1 MQTAARE
8 RAALL
13 AFFLPLTRRT
23 CAELQLGDHVI
34 AAYLAD
40 VLVEFARA
48 ERLWRLRDLEGR
60 RLTSIVEMLGRGPAT
75 SGPAVPVP
83 ESERDFLR
91 YVGDFA
97 LFMSGIFRPWAERG
111 GFLGWY
117 LADGALAYARA
128 AALGDAAARRE
139 RLILAELATRFEPY
153 AGALDYLRRV
163 HLTGLAGPD
172 PLRAFLREIT
182 GLVGRASRN

>member
-1 MQTAARE
+1 METAARE

-23 CAELQLGDHVI
+23 CAELRLGDHVI

-60 RLTSIVEMLGRGPAT
+60 RLTSIVEMLGRGPAAP
-75 SGPAVPVP
+75 GP
-83 ESERDFLR
+83 EGERAFLR

-97 LFMSGIFRPWAERG
+97 LFMSGMFRPWAERG
-111 GFLGWY
+111 GFLGLY
-117 LADGALAYARA
+117 LADGALAYARV
-128 AALGDAAARRE
+128 AALGDTVPRRE

-172 PLRAFLREIT
+172 PLRAFLREIVT
-182 GLVGRASRN
+182 LVGRASRN

>member
-1 MQTAARE
+1 MTRQTQTAARE

-13 AFFLPLTRRT
+13 AVFLPLTRRT
-23 CAELQLGDHVI
+23 CAELRLGDHVI

-48 ERLWRLRDLEGR
+48 ERLWRLHDVDGR
-60 RLTSIVEMLGRGPAT
+60 RLTSMVEMLGRGPAAP
-75 SGPAVPVP
+75 GP
-83 ESERDFLR
+83 EGERDFLR

-97 LFMSGIFRPWAERG
+97 LFMSGMFRPWTERR
-111 GFLGWY
+111 GFLGFY

-128 AALGDAAARRE
+128 AALGDAVPRRE
-139 RLILAELATRFEPY
+139 RLILVELASRFEPY

-163 HLTGLAGPD
+163 HFTGLAGPD
-172 PLRAFLREIT
+172 PIGEFLREIAA
-182 GLVGRASRN
+182 LVDRASRN

>member
-1 MQTAARE
+1 MMQTAARE

-23 CAELQLGDHVI
+23 CAELRLGDHVI

-60 RLTSIVEMLGRGPAT
+60 RLTSIVEMLGRGPAAP
-75 SGPAVPVP
+75 GP
-83 ESERDFLR
+83 EGERDFLR

-97 LFMSGIFRPWAERG
+97 LFMSGMFRPWAERG
-111 GFLGWY
+111 GFLGLY
-117 LADGALAYARA
+117 LAAGALAYARV
-128 AALGDAAARRE
+128 AALGDVPRRE

-163 HLTGLAGPD
+163 HLARLAGPD
-172 PLRAFLREIT
+172 PLRAFMREIAA
-182 GLVGRASRN
+182 LVGRASRN

>member
-1 MQTAARE
+1 VTQTAARE

-48 ERLWRLRDLEGR
+48 ERLWRFRDLEGR
-60 RLTSIVEMLGRGPAT
+60 RITSIVEMPGRGPA
-75 SGPAVPVP
+75 AP

-97 LFMSGIFRPWAERG
+97 LFMSGMFRPWAERG
-111 GFLGWY
+111 GFLGVY

-128 AALGDAAARRE
+128 AALGDAAPRRE
-139 RLILAELATRFEPY
+139 RLILAELARRFEPY

-172 PLRAFLREIT
+172 PLREFLREIAT
-182 GLVGRASRN
+182 LVGRASRN

>member
-1 MQTAARE
+1 LTRE

-13 AFFLPLTRRT
+13 SFFLPLTRRT
-23 CAELQLGDHVI
+23 CAELRLGDQVI

-48 ERLWRLRDLEGR
+48 ERLWCLRDLEGR
-60 RLTSIVEMLGRGPAT
+60 RLTSMVEMLGRGPAAP
-75 SGPAVPVP
+75 GP
-83 ESERDFLR
+83 EGERDFLR

-97 LFMSGIFRPWAERG
+97 LFMSGIFRPWAERR
-111 GFLGWY
+111 GFLWLY

-128 AALGDAAARRE
+128 AALGSAVPRRE
-139 RLILAELATRFEPY
+139 RLILAELASSFEPY

-163 HLTGLAGPD
+163 HFIGLAGPD
-172 PLRAFLREIT
+172 PIGEFLREIAA
-182 GLVGRASRN
+182 LVGRASRN